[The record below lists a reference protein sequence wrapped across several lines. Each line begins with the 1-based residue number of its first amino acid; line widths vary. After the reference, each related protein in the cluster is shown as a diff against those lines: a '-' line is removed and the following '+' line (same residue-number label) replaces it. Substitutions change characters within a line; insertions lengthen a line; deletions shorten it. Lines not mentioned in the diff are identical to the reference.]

1 MRPER
6 EMIVLFASES
16 RQVEDHD
23 ELDGPLVLRAKLQK
37 LLEFGAIGGLR
48 ALAFLA
54 ESCENFEALTLAVF
68 LAGLQLRGQT
78 QILGLLFR
86 ADADVY
92 DRTAIGRSL
101 DPFAT
106 SGKVIRL
113 CIVSAS
119 SCGFPETVR

>member
-1 MRPER
+1 MRAKR
-6 EMIVLFASES
+6 EVIILFASES

-23 ELDGPLVLRAKLQK
+23 ELHPALVRPAEVQE
-37 LLEFGAIGGLR
+37 LLEFGAVGGLC

-54 ESCENFEALTLAVF
+54 EPCENLEAMTPAVF